1 MWIWILLTLLFS
13 GFFMVIFVS
22 DVTFYIFR
30 IIKEVFSFFIGFV
43 SLVILT
49 AKKVIELI
57 VMEFNRKC

>member
-22 DVTFYIFR
+22 DVTFCIFR

>member
-1 MWIWILLTLLFS
+1 
-13 GFFMVIFVS
+13 MVIFVS
-22 DVTFYIFR
+22 DVTFCIFR

>member
-22 DVTFYIFR
+22 DVTFCIFR

-57 VMEFNRKC
+57 VKEFHQKC